1 VAARSASA
9 SLPASLRAE
18 SAVAVASRS
27 ACFRMS
33 DIVITFD
40 RRRLQA
46 YAMSSEEIVEALAQS
61 NAISPS
67 GNVLVGDSSPIVSTN
82 PVVRH
87 PQSLLTIPIR
97 SGDDS
102 VNVRDVGVGH
112 GRFRRPGRLRPRQQ
126 SSAVSVLATKR
137 ADASTMGV
145 ITSVKGVIPE
155 MQRVLPPDIN
165 VGFEFDQSPYMM
177 GAVKSVVDEGV
188 LGAFL
193 VGIVVL
199 VFRQDW

>member
-1 VAARSASA
+1 
-9 SLPASLRAE
+9 
-18 SAVAVASRS
+18 
-27 ACFRMS
+27 MS

-112 GRFRRPGRLRPRQQ
+112 GRFRRPGRLRPRQ
-126 SSAVSVLATKR
+126 
-137 ADASTMGV
+137 
-145 ITSVKGVIPE
+145 
-155 MQRVLPPDIN
+155 
-165 VGFEFDQSPYMM
+165 
-177 GAVKSVVDEGV
+177 
-188 LGAFL
+188 
-193 VGIVVL
+193 
-199 VFRQDW
+199 